1 MFDIAWS
8 EIAVILVVA
17 FIVIGPKDIPVALRT
32 VKGWM
37 GKLHTAKR
45 EIAAL
50 LHDISGE
57 AELTGIQKQLQGQAA
72 HINQT
77 IRQIVDMEGNLRDA
91 YDISDIRPDLKP
103 NYNAE
108 SSTTPQTPTA
118 VPLGMHVVD
127 NYSMNKKTL
136 H

>member
-37 GKLHTAKR
+37 HKLQTAKQ
-45 EIAAL
+45 EIGAL
-50 LHDISGE
+50 LHDISRE
-57 AELTGIQKQLQGQAA
+57 TELTGVQQQLQGQAA
-72 HINQT
+72 QINQT
-77 IRQIVDMEGNLRDA
+77 IRQIVDLEGNLRDA
-91 YDISDIRPDLKP
+91 YDISDLRPDLKP
-103 NYNAE
+103 EHNAA
-108 SSTTPQTPTA
+108 STSAPPAPTGA
-118 VPLGMHVVD
+118 PLGMHVVD